1 MISLDLIKNNPE
13 KVVTAL
19 KKRAIEFDLSKFYD
33 LDKKRKELLYQADE
47 LKKIRNEESSKVPQ
61 LKKQGIDCSEI
72 INNMKEIGDKISQ
85 LDKEIEIIE
94 KNIFDLISPLPNL
107 VDEDI
112 VAGGKEANTEIRKFG
127 EKPNFNFTPLSH
139 IDLCKINN
147 FIDYERGAKI
157 SGNGSWIYTGEGA
170 ELEWAL
176 LNFFISEHLADGYN
190 FILPPHMLGY
200 ECGFVAGQFPKFDD
214 EVYWLDEKSQ
224 TSKFLLPT
232 AETPLAN
239 IYRNEI
245 LSEEILP
252 IKMFAYTPCYRR
264 EAGSYRSEERGMIRG
279 HQFNK
284 VEMFQITKPEDSDK
298 AFEELVNKAEN
309 LVKKLGLHF
318 RTTKL
323 AAQDV
328 SATMA
333 RTYDVEIWI
342 PSMEI
347 YKEISSASNARDYQA
362 RRGNIKYR
370 DSKTK
375 KAEYVNTLNASGLAT
390 SRLFPALL
398 EQYQNEDGTINVP
411 EVLQPFMRGKT
422 IIGKGKNVR

>member
-1 MISLDLIKNNPE
+1 MISIDLIKSNPE
-13 KVVTAL
+13 KVNNSIS
-19 KKRAIEFDLSKFYD
+19 KRGITIDFKPLLEMDKERREFLAKV
-33 LDKKRKELLYQADE
+33 DE
-47 LKKIRNEESSKVPQ
+47 LKAKRNSESAKVPV
-61 LKKQGIDCSEI
+61 LKKEGKDCSSIFAEMKQLGEEI
-72 INNMKEIGDKISQ
+72 SILDEKVNQLENKIFEF
-85 LDKEIEIIE
+85 L
-94 KNIFDLISPLPNL
+94 SPIPNL

-112 VAGGKEANTEIRKFG
+112 IPGGKEANQEIRTFG
-127 EKPNFNFTPLSH
+127 EKPNFNFKALSH

-157 SGNGSWIYTGEGA
+157 AGNGSWVYTGEGA

-176 LNFFISEHLADGYN
+176 LNFFISEHLADGYS

-200 ECGFVAGQFPKFDD
+200 DCGYITGQFPKFDG
-214 EVYWLDEKSQ
+214 EVYWLDEKSK

-239 IYRNEI
+239 LYKNEI
-245 LSEEILP
+245 IPEGQLP

-284 VEMFQITKPEDSDK
+284 VEMFQITAPEQSDK
-298 AFEELVNKAEN
+298 AFDELVAKAEN

-318 RTTKL
+318 RTSKL
-323 AAQDV
+323 AAEDV

-333 RTYDVEIWI
+333 RTYDIEIWI
-342 PSMEI
+342 PSMGI
-347 YKEISSASNARDYQA
+347 YKEVSSASNARDYQA
-362 RRGNIKYR
+362 RRGNIRYR
-370 DSKTK
+370 NSKTK
-375 KAEYVNTLNASGLAT
+375 KTEYVHTLNASGLAT
-390 SRLFPALL
+390 SRLFPAIL
-398 EQYQNEDGTINVP
+398 EQYQNQDGTISVP

-422 IIGKGKNVR
+422 LIGKGNNG